1 MIRISIYVD
10 EIVLKEFD
18 EAIGL
23 VKRSPAINHMMEEYI
38 AKKRTGRSKEVN
50 TND

>member
-10 EIVLKEFD
+10 EVILKEFD

-23 VKRSPAINHMMEEYI
+23 VKRSPAINHMMESYI
-38 AKKRTGRSKEVN
+38 KKNKAKKSEDVR
-50 TND
+50 D